1 MPQPRKAKESLDKVA
16 VGAPASTECFYVME
30 SLPFGGDELET
41 QPLAPKELDLLAG
54 NFHSETP
61 DLPSAPTATCQPVFW
76 SMFSVNWAGIMA
88 GGLHHWDL
96 YGVGQGRDR

>member
-1 MPQPRKAKESLDKVA
+1 M
-16 VGAPASTECFYVME
+16 ME

-61 DLPSAPTATCQPVFW
+61 DLPSAPTATCQPVF
-76 SMFSVNWAGIMA
+76 
-88 GGLHHWDL
+88 
-96 YGVGQGRDR
+96 

>member
-16 VGAPASTECFYVME
+16 ASAPASTEPFYVME

-54 NFHSETP
+54 NFHSEAP
-61 DLPSAPTATCQPVFW
+61 HVPSAPTAHCQLMFCKVF
-76 SMFSVNWAGIMA
+76 SLNWAGPLARWRFAPLGSIWA
-88 GGLHHWDL
+88 Q
-96 YGVGQGRDR
+96 VRDR